1 MRPNSIP
8 MEQFDFGLPDF
19 FTINLIEEWDSHED
33 IVIAKLSGDDINLN
47 NVMINKYLLY
57 NIVNNPDC
65 FIVVGTKV
73 FYLEDPNSMVYL
85 IFRFKENI

>member
-1 MRPNSIP
+1 MIHHESEYGKPSRLIMRPNSIP

-47 NVMINKYLLY
+47 NVMIN
-57 NIVNNPDC
+57 I
-65 FIVVGTKV
+65 
-73 FYLEDPNSMVYL
+73 
-85 IFRFKENI
+85 